1 MYRIHPDAV
10 ANYSLKPLIKKRY
23 LNVPGVTIKGGKAN
37 DLDLAQKK
45 QGLCC

>member
-1 MYRIHPDAV
+1 MYRIHPNAV

-23 LNVPGVTIKGGKAN
+23 LKVPGVTIKGVKTD
-37 DLDLAQKK
+37 DLDLTQKK

>member
-10 ANYSLKPLIKKRY
+10 ANYSLKPLIKKEY
-23 LNVPGVTIKGGKAN
+23 LKVPGVTIKGGKAD
-37 DLDLAQKK
+37 DLDLTQKK